1 MDSSKILMKLKA
13 LGKITEDD
21 IELVRNEDEED
32 VRSLAATL
40 HSLLCKADK
49 HTTLAEYTVGVQGC
63 DFYAEEQVSNHWILQ
78 AHIKWLEIAKSFA
91 EYFPEYKEDPD
102 MVIDFCNALSI
113 MSDRK
118 IADFLQEVIQRL
130 QRMK

>member
-1 MDSSKILMKLKA
+1 MDSSQILTKLKA
-13 LGKITEDD
+13 LGKITDED
-21 IELVRNEDEED
+21 IEIVKNEGEED
-32 VRSLAATL
+32 VRNLAVTL

-91 EYFPEYKEDPD
+91 EYFPEYKEDTD
-102 MVIDFCNALSI
+102 MVMDFCSALNI

-130 QRMK
+130 